1 MRTIRAA
8 AAGAVVMSLALAVT
22 ACGGGSSTDGGGSDD
37 SPKELTYWASNQGA
51 SIEIDKKVLQPEL
64 DKFEKETGIKVKLEV
79 VPWSDLLNRILTA
92 TTSGQGPDVL
102 NIGNTWSASLQA
114 TGGLLPW
121 DDANFAKIGG
131 KDRFVE
137 SALGST
143 GARGQD
149 PAAVPLYSM
158 AYALYYNKQL
168 LADAGISGPPATWD
182 QLVADGKKIQ
192 AKGKQVLGAEGA
204 NVSENVHHVFTFA
217 KQHGADFFTADG
229 KPDFT
234 SDGAV
239 SAVKQYV
246 DLMAKDKAIPE
257 GNAEYAQNQSVSDFA
272 KGRTAFLLWQSA
284 SANLKSQGMDEDK
297 YGIAPVPVRSGTP
310 GTGAQVNSMVAGDQ
324 PGRLQELRQPRRRHE
339 VREVHDE
346 RRGAEDPQQGL
357 QLHPAGRLRAGGPG
371 LQHPRQR
378 RPEGHPRQ
386 ERRRAPAGRRRVA
399 VRDGGRYGSQGAV
412 RRSGRRTGGD
422 HRVGEDPPGEG
433 PAADADEVSVMTT
446 TVTEQAAVRKD
457 SPERRTAP
465 AAAPGGS
472 AVSDCPTCCF
482 CPP

>member
-8 AAGAVVMSLALAVT
+8 AAGAVVMSLALAAT
-22 ACGGGSSTDGGGSDD
+22 ACGGGSSTDGEGSND
-37 SPKELTYWASNQGA
+37 SPKTLTYWASNQGA

-64 DKFEKETGIKVKLEV
+64 DKFEKQTGIKVKLEV

-114 TGGLLPW
+114 TGALLPW

-131 KDRFVE
+131 KDRFVA

-143 GARGQD
+143 GAEGKD

-158 AYALYYNKQL
+158 AYALYYNKEIF
-168 LADAGISGPPATWD
+168 ADAGITKPPATWD
-182 QLVADGKKIQ
+182 ELVADGKKIQ

-239 SAVKQYV
+239 AAVKQYV
-246 DLMAKDKAIPE
+246 DLMAKDKAIPV

-272 KGRTAFLLWQSA
+272 KGKTAMLLWQSA
-284 SANLKSQGMDEDK
+284 SANLKSQGMSEDA
-297 YGIAPVPVRSGTP
+297 YGIAPVPVQSGAP
-310 GTGAQVNSMVAGDQ
+310 GTGKQVNSMVAGINISVFKNSDNLDGATKFVKFMTSDEEQ
-324 PGRLQELRQPRRRHE
+324 KILNTAYSSIPPVAAAQTDAAFNSPATAVLKDTLAKSAAALPQVADESQFETAVGTAVKELFA
-339 VREVHDE
+339 D
-346 RRGAEDPQQGL
+346 AA
-357 QLHPAGRLRAGGPG
+357 AGR
-371 LQHPRQR
+371 
-378 RPEGHPRQ
+378 
-386 ERRRAPAGRRRVA
+386 A
-399 VRDGGRYGSQGAV
+399 VTTASVKARLEKAQQQM
-412 RRSGRRTGGD
+412 
-422 HRVGEDPPGEG
+422 
-433 PAADADEVSVMTT
+433 PAA
-446 TVTEQAAVRKD
+446 
-457 SPERRTAP
+457 
-465 AAAPGGS
+465 
-472 AVSDCPTCCF
+472 
-482 CPP
+482 